1 MTSGKKGAFRSG
13 CVGDRLLKISCGS
26 GQKKNEGNQPV
37 LRFGLATL
45 YELGVFQCGG
55 VVNVVFKV
63 LFDIGNSAAL
73 HLVSV

>member
-1 MTSGKKGAFRSG
+1 
-13 CVGDRLLKISCGS
+13 
-26 GQKKNEGNQPV
+26 
-37 LRFGLATL
+37 LATL